1 MAVWPTT
8 GTKPSAK
15 SSTPQIAAR
24 TRMRRLSRVETH
36 RSYQKGAA
44 RVGDVAVHGGVDA
57 FGDRFV
63 EGGIRRAG

>member
-8 GTKPSAK
+8 GMKPSAK

-36 RSYQKGAA
+36 RSYQKE
-44 RVGDVAVHGGVDA
+44 RPEVGTLPSIEASTRSETA
-57 FGDRFV
+57 S
-63 EGGIRRAG
+63 